1 MLKREEYG
9 LSKDITNLKLRK
21 NGFKNNTYRCNVY
34 KDMFYLIVVIDT
46 ENNDWAYQVVD
57 KDNKIYFQF
66 YDREFGVN
74 EIVEKIDNTINEV
87 ISEMVKENILVE
99 VRKYGQQRKI
109 KKGK

>member
-1 MLKREEYG
+1 MLKREDYR
-9 LSKDITNLKLRK
+9 LSKNITNLKLRK
-21 NGFKNNTYRCNVY
+21 NGFRNNTYKCNVY
-34 KDMFYLIVVIDT
+34 KDMFYLIVVIDA

-66 YDREFGVN
+66 YDREFGIN

-99 VRKYGQQRKI
+99 VKKHGQQRKI
-109 KKGK
+109 KRGK